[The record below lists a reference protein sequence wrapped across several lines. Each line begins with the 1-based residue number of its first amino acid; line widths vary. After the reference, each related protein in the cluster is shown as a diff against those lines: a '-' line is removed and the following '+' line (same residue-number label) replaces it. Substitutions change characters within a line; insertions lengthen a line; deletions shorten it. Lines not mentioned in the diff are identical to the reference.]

1 MKKGTWTIYPYRF
14 VKMSLF
20 RTGKV
25 YFFLHQHWAIFFSI
39 GCNMTNFSD
48 VADYRDLLK
57 SYYEQR
63 KKEMPFYSYRM
74 MGDKLGLDS
83 SYLYRVLQKKQH
95 LPAHVIPA
103 AKELLDVGGRS
114 AEYFDLLV
122 AAGVAKS
129 ADKKA
134 ELMAKAVALRD
145 VERHSL
151 QQAELKLLENWWIPA
166 VRAYLELNGGIVNI
180 KKIAKDLCPPIT
192 EEQAAEAIEILK
204 EVGLVK
210 NVASGRL
217 ALTDAHLTVSGQEKS
232 AAVRHF
238 QKQVLF
244 LASEALD
251 SVPVNERNISTL
263 TLSVDQ
269 ACFDDLGEMLRE
281 FRRLVQKRVD
291 ESKRPDRV
299 MQLSMAF
306 YPVAKTN
313 GKVG

>member
-1 MKKGTWTIYPYRF
+1 M
-14 VKMSLF
+14 
-20 RTGKV
+20 
-25 YFFLHQHWAIFFSI
+25 
-39 GCNMTNFSD
+39 
-48 VADYRDLLK
+48 
-57 SYYEQR
+57 
-63 KKEMPFYSYRM
+63 
-74 MGDKLGLDS
+74 
-83 SYLYRVLQKKQH
+83 LQKKQH

-103 AKELLDVGGRS
+103 AKELLDFDGRS

-122 AAGVAKS
+122 AAGVVKS

-151 QQAELKLLENWWIPA
+151 QQADLKLLENWWIPA
-166 VRAYLELNGGIVNI
+166 VRAYLELNGGVVNI

>member
-1 MKKGTWTIYPYRF
+1 
-14 VKMSLF
+14 
-20 RTGKV
+20 
-25 YFFLHQHWAIFFSI
+25 
-39 GCNMTNFSD
+39 MTNFSD

-103 AKELLDVGGRS
+103 AKELLDFDGRS

-192 EEQAAEAIEILK
+192 EEQAVEAIEILK

-217 ALTDAHLTVSGQEKS
+217 ALTDAHLTVGGQEKS
-232 AAVRHF
+232 AVVRHF

-244 LASEALD
+244 LASEALET
-251 SVPVNERNISTL
+251 VPVNERNISTL